1 MKAQAAW
8 LILRQNAVNSTQHIA
23 CTSVLHNRG
32 AVNTKMDSFSCHT
45 QFHRM
50 ALVKFERL
58 VNNMNT
64 HEILLS
70 PLCSSVHMLNYD
82 TSSL

>member
-45 QFHRM
+45 QSHRL
-50 ALVKFERL
+50 ALVVEGL
-58 VNNMNT
+58 VNKTNT
-64 HEILLS
+64 DEILPS
-70 PLCSSVHMLNYD
+70 PLHLSVHMLSYD
-82 TSSL
+82 TSSF